1 MKIYTKTGDQGET
14 SLASGIRVKKWDPR
28 LEAYGTVDE
37 LNASIGL
44 IISEEDIPMLTKIQ
58 NQLYIIGGMLAT
70 DPESWEHYWNTSDIK
85 GYITELENN
94 IDKLSLELP
103 SLRNFILPQGSR
115 AIACVHLSRT
125 ICRRAER
132 NVSQISE
139 QKDIYLLLLQYLNR
153 LSDYFFI
160 LARYLH
166 KIHNISE
173 IHWKSDK

>member
-14 SLASGIRVKKWDPR
+14 SLASGGRIKKWDPR

-44 IISEEDIPMLTKIQ
+44 ILSEENLPMLTRIQ

-70 DPESWEHYWNTSDIK
+70 EPESWDRYWKTADIK
-85 GYITELENN
+85 RYISELENT
-94 IDKLSLELP
+94 IDELSFGLP
-103 SLRNFILPQGSR
+103 SLRNFILPQGSK
-115 AIACVHLSRT
+115 AIAYVHLSRT

-139 QKDIYLLLLQYLNR
+139 EKEIYLLLLQYLNR

-166 KIHNISE
+166 KIHDIPETN
-173 IHWKSDK
+173 WKSDK